1 MQICITVDDDLF
13 VVLEQEKGDSRSAFV
28 SQLMREALTARGHE
42 FDARPTA
49 GLTLRGAAEAAH
61 VSHETI
67 RAAIRRGELPARAEK
82 FRYYIR
88 EDDLRAWMDGRA

>member
-13 VVLEQEKGDSRSAFV
+13 QVLEQEKGDSRSAFV

-42 FDARPTA
+42 FETRHIP
-49 GLTLRGAAEAAH
+49 GLTLRGAAQAAG

-67 RAAIRRGELPARAEK
+67 RAAIRRGELPARAER
-82 FRYYIR
+82 FRYYIV